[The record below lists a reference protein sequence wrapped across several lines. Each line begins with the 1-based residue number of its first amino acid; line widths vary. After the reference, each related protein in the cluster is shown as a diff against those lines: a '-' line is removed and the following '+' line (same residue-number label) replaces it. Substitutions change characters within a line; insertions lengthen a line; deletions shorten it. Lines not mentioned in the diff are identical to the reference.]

1 MAIWFNA
8 TDLASSAVDDEVK
21 EFLKLKTC
29 RAAYLAEKYGH
40 KLERSPQQ
48 SGVNCCDNCA
58 AALMPVES
66 TPAPTPAKPN
76 IHLKAALNH
85 YFSSENQLA
94 VRRGE
99 DALSTGLSNGF
110 AEEISKLVITSNN
123 LKEQILDLFPE
134 IEGRILDNILCIIA
148 KFKL

>member
-1 MAIWFNA
+1 
-8 TDLASSAVDDEVK
+8 
-21 EFLKLKTC
+21 
-29 RAAYLAEKYGH
+29 
-40 KLERSPQQ
+40 
-48 SGVNCCDNCA
+48 
-58 AALMPVES
+58 MPVES